1 MRLVA
6 VESVAG
12 YDYPE
17 RMQDS
22 ATTFS
27 SDLSAI
33 ISDGT
38 VVDHD
43 AFVMLYEFHNPAL
56 LRFLG
61 ARVHGRLS
69 CEDIGADVW
78 VKILSRAHQFDGGNF
93 RAWMFTIARTTLI
106 DAVRTHQRERAS
118 SSVDDADVA
127 ATDPSAEALIR
138 EEELAALQDCIQNV
152 GGPFIEAIVR
162 TKLGETSPE
171 QLSEELGISRA
182 TVDSRVSR
190 GRKLLSDC
198 IEGKQKS
205 ARS

>member
-1 MRLVA
+1 
-6 VESVAG
+6 
-12 YDYPE
+12 
-17 RMQDS
+17 MQNS
-22 ATTFS
+22 TAIFS

-33 ISDGT
+33 IRDGT

-43 AFVMLYEFHNPAL
+43 AFSSLYDDHNPAL

-69 CEDIGADVW
+69 DEDIAADVW
-78 VKILSRAHQFDGGNF
+78 LKILNRAHQFDGGNF

-106 DAVRTHQRERAS
+106 DTVRAHQRERS
-118 SSVDDADVA
+118 SGGVEDVDVSAADQ
-127 ATDPSAEALIR
+127 SAECLIR
-138 EEELAALQDCIQNV
+138 QEELAALQDCIQNV

-205 ARS
+205 SRS